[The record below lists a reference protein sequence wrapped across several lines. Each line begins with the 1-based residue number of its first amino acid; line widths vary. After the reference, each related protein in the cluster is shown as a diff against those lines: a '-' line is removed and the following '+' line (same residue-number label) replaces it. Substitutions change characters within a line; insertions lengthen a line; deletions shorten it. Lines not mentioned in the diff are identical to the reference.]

1 MRGLDLILS
10 LLDIERVCVTDYR
23 KYADTVA
30 ILFAIR
36 HLLIKN
42 PQIARFIGVESKL
55 RDKKG
60 NYLRPDLVAVFG
72 NDKKGLLFEIKWSLP
87 MDKRYLEQEIK
98 ELKKYVE
105 PLYEWKTSSGSVEF
119 HDVVLVCHIDDAR
132 RAIETITELSKNSEY
147 ACFKNAGFAV
157 WSWFINPP
165 KAGGQKEELRFLS
178 SYGSTRNER
187 IEKLIQQV
195 GGILIPE
202 DVLTHLRFTY
212 IFIPEKPPVQYTMT
226 VLVQNVFP
234 TFQRGPERDFY
245 EIDIDTIY
253 ERMKTFF
260 PSAHEFDTE
269 TIQIKRRWITEAI
282 ERLQDLKLAERIVGT
297 SDKWRVPIPTL
308 RTRRPIQDAI
318 CNKMAREAIKYAK
331 RRWAARGRMPKPLP
345 KVRPVKQKPL
355 TDFV

>member
-1 MRGLDLILS
+1 MRGLDVILS
-10 LLDIERVCVTDYR
+10 LIDDERTCVADYR
-23 KYADTVA
+23 KYSDTVA

-55 RDKKG
+55 KGQKG
-60 NYLRPDLVAVFG
+60 NYLRPDLVSVFD

-87 MDKRYLEQEIK
+87 IDKTLLEQEIK
-98 ELKKYVE
+98 ELRKYIE
-105 PLYEWKTSSGSVEF
+105 PLFDWKTSSRSVAF
-119 HDVVLVCHIDDAR
+119 HDLVLVCHIDDAR
-132 RAIETITELSKNSEY
+132 RAVETITELAKNSEY
-147 ACFKNAGFAV
+147 ACFKNEGFVV
-157 WSWFINPP
+157 WAWFINPP
-165 KAGGQKEELRFLS
+165 KTGGQKEELRFLS
-178 SYGSTRNER
+178 SYGNTRNEK
-187 IEKLIQQV
+187 IEKLIKQV

-212 IFIPEKPPVQYTMT
+212 TFIPEKPPVQYTMT

-245 EIDIDTIY
+245 EIDVDTIY

-269 TIQIKRRWITEAI
+269 TIQTKRRWITEAI
-282 ERLQDLKLAERIVGT
+282 ERLRDLELAERIVGST
-297 SDKWRVPIPTL
+297 DKWRVPIPTL
-308 RTRRPIQDAI
+308 RTRRPIQEAI
-318 CNKMAREAIKYAK
+318 CNKIAREGMKHAR
-331 RRWAARGRMPKPLP
+331 RRWTTRGRMPKPLP
-345 KVRPVKQKPL
+345 KVRPSKQRPL